1 MNLKENPQN
10 SKWFYLNL
18 SSNSVVFDA
27 KNFHFSFLNTSFVNA
42 NSIQTAQKTLLMSF
56 LCQNLRNRS
65 VFPSYFCHIQSVDLP
80 FFCTLS
86 FVECSKAENRNFS
99 ISQNKHERTSKM
111 STDKNPIISIE
122 LVQTEKEKS
131 KRWAANSFLFHSQYP
146 LWVFSFF
153 LVCAVVIRKNVNV
166 ERMLWFDAAA
176 AAVTA
181 SSYST
186 SIEYA
191 KTRHL
196 YAKPGCNTEQLPSNC
211 YYYWFLKSIN
221 TSRKKLWSVDVD
233 IDRNW
238 QVKKFSILSLCSFP
252 NEDAIR
258 IFWVSFSFSVS
269 V

>member
-1 MNLKENPQN
+1 MDYCTQRMENERVCLISVIPNETEHFLFFFNTFTFLSTNSVRSADDRWEMFSISETSKRKNRETTIIIYFSRVSWSHESLRFRLLHASSIYLKNFFLQMNLKENPQN

-27 KNFHFSFLNTSFVNA
+27 KHFHFSFLNTSFVNA

-122 LVQTEKEKS
+122 L
-131 KRWAANSFLFHSQYP
+131 A
-146 LWVFSFF
+146 
-153 LVCAVVIRKNVNV
+153 
-166 ERMLWFDAAA
+166 
-176 AAVTA
+176 
-181 SSYST
+181 
-186 SIEYA
+186 
-191 KTRHL
+191 
-196 YAKPGCNTEQLPSNC
+196 
-211 YYYWFLKSIN
+211 
-221 TSRKKLWSVDVD
+221 
-233 IDRNW
+233 
-238 QVKKFSILSLCSFP
+238 
-252 NEDAIR
+252 
-258 IFWVSFSFSVS
+258 
-269 V
+269 